1 MILRTTVFHSHNDGR
16 ILVMEKLRLIGAL
29 IGVVLLIIV
38 ILQNTEDVDTRILF
52 VTISMPR
59 ALLIFI
65 SALIGAGVG
74 MVAGTILSKKKPE
87 ITQRDV

>member
-1 MILRTTVFHSHNDGR
+1 MILRTTVLHSHNYGR

-65 SALIGAGVG
+65 SALIGAAVG
-74 MVAGTILSKKKPE
+74 MVAGTILNKKKPE
-87 ITQRDV
+87 ITQPDV

>member
-1 MILRTTVFHSHNDGR
+1 
-16 ILVMEKLRLIGAL
+16 MEKLKLIGAL

-65 SALIGAGVG
+65 SALIGAAVG
-74 MVAGTILSKKKPE
+74 MVAGTILNKKKPE
-87 ITQRDV
+87 ITQPDV

>member
-1 MILRTTVFHSHNDGR
+1 
-16 ILVMEKLRLIGAL
+16 MEKLRLIGAL

-65 SALIGAGVG
+65 SALIGAAVG
-74 MVAGTILSKKKPE
+74 MVAGSILSKKKPE
-87 ITQRDV
+87 ITQPDV

>member
-1 MILRTTVFHSHNDGR
+1 
-16 ILVMEKLRLIGAL
+16 MEKLRLIGAL
-29 IGVVLLIIV
+29 IGLVLLIIV

-65 SALIGAGVG
+65 SALIGAAVG
-74 MVAGTILSKKKPE
+74 IVAGTILTKKKPE
-87 ITQRDV
+87 ITQPDV

>member
-1 MILRTTVFHSHNDGR
+1 
-16 ILVMEKLRLIGAL
+16 MEKLRLIGAL
-29 IGVVLLIIV
+29 VGVVLLIIV

-65 SALIGAGVG
+65 SALIGAAVG
-74 MVAGTILSKKKPE
+74 IVAGTILTKKKPE
-87 ITQRDV
+87 ITQPNV

>member
-1 MILRTTVFHSHNDGR
+1 
-16 ILVMEKLRLIGAL
+16 MEKFRLFGAL
-29 IGVVLLIIV
+29 IGLVLLIIV

-65 SALIGAGVG
+65 SALIGAAVG
-74 MVAGTILSKKKPE
+74 MVAGMILNKKKAE
-87 ITQRDV
+87 IK

>member
-1 MILRTTVFHSHNDGR
+1 
-16 ILVMEKLRLIGAL
+16 MEKLRLVGAL

-65 SALIGAGVG
+65 SALIGAAVG
-74 MVAGTILSKKKPE
+74 IVAGMILSKKKPD
-87 ITQRDV
+87 II